1 MAKKKTW
8 VRKIRQACKEAG
20 TYRPYFDITINTL
33 GDILEMRDRAMEQ
46 YIASGGNPV
55 VVHTNKAGKANLAK
69 NPALIA
75 YDDLNKTALT
85 YWRDLGL
92 TPAGLRRINEDA
104 MKIQKRSA
112 LVEALSALGDI
123 DDDEDESPEL

>member
-46 YIASGGNPV
+46 YVATGGNPV
-55 VVHTNKAGKANLAK
+55 VIHTNKAKEKNLVK

-75 YDDLNKTALT
+75 VDDLNKTALA

-92 TPAGLRRINEDA
+92 TPAGLRRINDDL
-104 MKIQKRSA
+104 MKPQKTSA
-112 LVEALSALGDI
+112 LIQALASLGDT
-123 DDDEDESPEL
+123 DDEDESPEL

>member
-20 TYRPYFDITINTL
+20 TYRPFFDITINTL
-33 GDILEMRDRAMEQ
+33 ADIMEMRDDAMEQ
-46 YIASGGNPV
+46 YITSGGNPV
-55 VVHTNKAGKANLAK
+55 VIHTNKAKEKNLVK

-75 YDDLNKTALT
+75 VDDLNKTALA

-92 TPAGLRRINEDA
+92 TPAGLRRINDDL
-104 MKIQKRSA
+104 MKPQKTSA
-112 LVEALSALGDI
+112 LIQALASLGDT
-123 DDDEDESPEL
+123 DDEDESPEL